1 MTLLELLQLLR
12 KRRALV
18 IVLPL
23 IAAIAVAAYS
33 WLVLPDEYTAETSLY
48 VLNSSTQNENQQ
60 SQVDSSNLTSSQY
73 LANDFAELAESDQI
87 TDRVAASMGI
97 SDLSD
102 YQISVSNSSTTRV
115 IILSVTGENP
125 DYAALIA
132 NKMAK
137 EMGDLAKEVMGVEA
151 VNVVNEAAVPDEP
164 SGPDRLMYTAIA
176 LLAGLFVA
184 IVLVIL
190 LDMLNTTVR
199 TEEDITQKLGLPIVG
214 RFANQKGGRR

>member
-12 KRRALV
+12 KRLALV
-18 IVLPL
+18 IALPL
-23 IAAIAVAAYS
+23 IAAIVVAAYS
-33 WLVLPDEYTAETSLY
+33 WLVLPDKYTAETSLY
-48 VLNSSTQNENQQ
+48 VLTQSDSQQ
-60 SQVDSSNLTSSQY
+60 SQVNSSDLVSSQY
-73 LANDFAELAESDQI
+73 LANDFAQLAKNDQI
-87 TDRVAASMGI
+87 TDRIAASIGMN
-97 SDLSD
+97 DLSG

-125 DYAALIA
+125 DSAALIA

-151 VNVVNEAAVPDEP
+151 VNVVNEATAPSTP
-164 SGPDRLMYTAIA
+164 SGPNRLMYTTVA

-184 IVLVIL
+184 IALVIL

-214 RFANQKGGRR
+214 RFADQKGGRR